1 MEPLDER
8 SLMIWILI
16 VIMVVVVALTGM
28 FLNRFFIRRAHRKAL
43 AELKYISSPENDAHS
58 MARRISR
65 E

>member
-1 MEPLDER
+1 MEPLDDR

-16 VIMVVVVALTGM
+16 VVIVSIISLTGM

-43 AELKYISSPENDAHS
+43 AELKYTPHVGEGAHS
-58 MARRISR
+58 MERRISS